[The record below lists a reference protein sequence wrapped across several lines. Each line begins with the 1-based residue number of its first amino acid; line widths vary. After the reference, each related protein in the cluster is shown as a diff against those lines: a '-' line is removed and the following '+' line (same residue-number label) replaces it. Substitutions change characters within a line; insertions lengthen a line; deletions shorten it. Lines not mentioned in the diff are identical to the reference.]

1 MDLVEGF
8 GNPLLWTAGFRL
20 RDIHQ
25 FAAFNESGSGAGVEW
40 KGQEVDVIEIL
51 L

>member
-8 GNPLLWTAGFRL
+8 GDPLLWTAGFRL

-40 KGQEVDVIEIL
+40 SESGCD
-51 L
+51 